1 MCRGKNI
8 CSELGANPENWDSF
22 SPLRTPNWIAEQFEI
37 FESAVNDFFTEKKE
51 ACLRK
56 IKQIKS
62 DEITNWFI
70 EHGQMSGR
78 HRKLILKGLAPPAIS
93 KELRDPIR
101 SPKKIQDEVFKR
113 DGYRCRYCDNKI
125 ISQDFIR
132 LFIKK
137 LNSPIFQRGKTN
149 MTTHGIMHISW
160 PVADHVVPWNQG
172 GRTDLNNL
180 VTACAACNYGK
191 DGNTIEQLGIQN
203 PFNRQ
208 PIVDQWNGLTD
219 KLALLATL

>member
-8 CSELGANPENWDSF
+8 CSELGANPENWDTF

-37 FESAVNDFFTEKKE
+37 FESAVNDFFTGQKE
-51 ACLRK
+51 ACLQK

-62 DEITNWFI
+62 EEITNWFI

-78 HRKLILKGLAPPAIS
+78 HRKIILKNLVPPKIP
-93 KELRDPIR
+93 KEQRDTIR

-113 DGYRCRYCDNKI
+113 DGYRCRYCGNKI
-125 ISQDFIR
+125 ISQAFLR

-137 LNSPIFQRGKTN
+137 LNSPIFYRGETN
-149 MTTHGIMHISW
+149 LTKHGIIHISW
-160 PVADHVVPWNQG
+160 PIADHVIPWNQG
-172 GRTDLNNL
+172 GLTVINNL
-180 VTACAACNYGK
+180 VTACATCNYGK
-191 DGNTIEQLGIQN
+191 DGYTFEQLGIQN

-208 PIVDQWNGLTD
+208 PIVDKWNGLTD
-219 KLALLATL
+219 KLALLESM